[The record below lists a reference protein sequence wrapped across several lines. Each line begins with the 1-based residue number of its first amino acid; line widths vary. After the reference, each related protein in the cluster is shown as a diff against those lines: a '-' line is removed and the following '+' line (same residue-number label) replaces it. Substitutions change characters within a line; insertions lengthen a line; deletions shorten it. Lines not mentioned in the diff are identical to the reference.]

1 MECQQA
7 RRNYSMR
14 IVGVINDSQQES
26 NIAKCSHQNRKYRF
40 DDTFI
45 LVALQPQDHIAPKEP
60 IWIELIGVLRC
71 KISHSLQCTTGYGKL
86 DQLLPR
92 CLTPKDIQRPDLPS
106 FCCCL
111 QISGPRRHG
120 HSLSF
125 FMSEFVTLLTPHQL
139 HALTQLPLI
148 YSDLNFSPCGRPT
161 PSAI

>member
-1 MECQQA
+1 MIHS
-7 RRNYSMR
+7 RRATLQNVVTKTGSIDSMILLFLLHYNPR
-14 IVGVINDSQQES
+14 IIS
-26 NIAKCSHQNRKYRF
+26 
-40 DDTFI
+40 
-45 LVALQPQDHIAPKEP
+45 PKQP

>member
-1 MECQQA
+1 MIHS
-7 RRNYSMR
+7 RRATLQNVVTKTGSIDSMKLLFLLHYNPR
-14 IVGVINDSQQES
+14 IIS
-26 NIAKCSHQNRKYRF
+26 
-40 DDTFI
+40 
-45 LVALQPQDHIAPKEP
+45 PKQP

-92 CLTPKDIQRPDLPS
+92 CLTPKDIQRPVLPS

>member
-1 MECQQA
+1 MIHS
-7 RRNYSMR
+7 RRATLQNVVTKTGSIDSMILLFLLHYNPR
-14 IVGVINDSQQES
+14 IIS
-26 NIAKCSHQNRKYRF
+26 
-40 DDTFI
+40 
-45 LVALQPQDHIAPKEP
+45 PKQP

-92 CLTPKDIQRPDLPS
+92 CLTPKDIQRPVLQS